1 LAPDIVVASQVYH
14 WEVVLKEMI
23 NMIADGTYGGQSFT
37 IDLANGGE
45 VMEFNSEFE
54 LLPETKEL
62 ADETIQGIID
72 GTITIEIGE

>member
-1 LAPDIVVASQVYH
+1 V
-14 WEVVLKEMI
+14 
-23 NMIADGTYGGQSFT
+23 